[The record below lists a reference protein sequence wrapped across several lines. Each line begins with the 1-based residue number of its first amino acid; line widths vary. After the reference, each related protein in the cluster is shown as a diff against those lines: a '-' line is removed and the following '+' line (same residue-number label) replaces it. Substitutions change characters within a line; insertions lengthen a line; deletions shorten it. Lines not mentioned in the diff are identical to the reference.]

1 LPGLNPFVVGS
12 KRLIFTLDLED
23 HRPDDSYPK
32 RYRGIARAIL
42 DFLDARGIEA
52 TVFVLG
58 RLARDDPG
66 LIREIARRGHE
77 IAFHS
82 FTHIHLTKETPARF
96 RVETADNK
104 KYLEDL
110 IGKAVVGYRAPAFSL
125 TRDSVWAVDA
135 IGELGFSYSSS
146 LLPAN
151 NSVFGFAGAPAH
163 PFRWPNGLL
172 EIPAPIARVGP
183 VVMPFLGGIYLRYLP
198 RRLVRRW
205 LVRGDDRQCYWAYCH
220 PHDFDHGQAFYRM
233 KGVSLVV
240 SMALWF
246 NRKRTFEKLDAIFPL
261 TGDAPKARS
270 FASLIEAG
278 EFAHAP
284 AFEP

>member
-1 LPGLNPFVVGS
+1 MVGS

-23 HRPDDSYPK
+23 SRPDDSYPK
-32 RYRGIARAIL
+32 RYRDITRAIL
-42 DFLDARGIEA
+42 DFLDARGIES

-58 RLARDDPG
+58 RLAREDPG
-66 LIREIARRGHE
+66 LIREIARCGHE

-82 FTHIHLTKETPARF
+82 FAHIHLTQETPARF

-110 IGKAVVGYRAPAFSL
+110 IGQPVIGYRAPAFSL
-125 TRDSVWAVDA
+125 TRNSAWAVDV
-135 IGELGFSYSSS
+135 IGELGFAYSSS
-146 LLPAN
+146 LLPTKN
-151 NSVFGFAGAPAH
+151 PIFGFAGAPAH

-183 VVMPFLGGIYLRYLP
+183 AVMPFLGGVYLRYLP
-198 RRLVRRW
+198 RRLIRRF
-205 LVRGDDRQCYWAYCH
+205 LNQGDDRQCYWTYCH
-220 PHDFDHGQAFYRM
+220 PHDFDHEQAFYRM
-233 KGVSLVV
+233 KGASLAV

-246 NRKRTFEKLDAIFPL
+246 NRKNTFEKLDAIFPRSEDP
-261 TGDAPKARS
+261 GEARS

-278 EFAHAP
+278 EFAEAP
-284 AFEP
+284 LFEL